1 MSDGTQDETL
11 PALLQ
16 GAVPDG
22 TKVVVNRIAGS
33 RRELGAVQ

>member
-1 MSDGTQDETL
+1 MSDGMQDETL

-22 TKVVVNRIAGS
+22 TKVVLNRIAGS